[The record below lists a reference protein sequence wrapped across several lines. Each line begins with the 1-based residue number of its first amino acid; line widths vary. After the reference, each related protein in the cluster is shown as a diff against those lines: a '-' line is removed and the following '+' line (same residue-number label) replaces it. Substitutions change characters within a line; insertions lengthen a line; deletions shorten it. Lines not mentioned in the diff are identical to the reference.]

1 MKKYTFHVQVSVYL
15 ELAEAHRQVGQN
27 QEASRIM
34 SDAMAEFLGTVEEI
48 RITVAQVNKGYGIVL
63 YSPSLQADLALAK
76 GETDSA
82 LQILSAIT
90 ASQPYY
96 LQAREKMAH
105 IYLHHR

>member
-1 MKKYTFHVQVSVYL
+1 MKLFCDL
-15 ELAEAHRQVGQN
+15 N
-27 QEASRIM
+27 
-34 SDAMAEFLGTVEEI
+34 
-48 RITVAQVNKGYGIVL
+48 
-63 YSPSLQADLALAK
+63 SLQADLALAK